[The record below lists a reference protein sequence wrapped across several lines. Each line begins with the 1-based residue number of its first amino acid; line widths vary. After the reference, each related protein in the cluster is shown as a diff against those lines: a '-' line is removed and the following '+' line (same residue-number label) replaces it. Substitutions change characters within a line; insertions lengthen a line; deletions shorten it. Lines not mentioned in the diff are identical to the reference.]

1 MMPAFCM
8 MTKIIKI
15 NPENPEPDK
24 IDEAVAILKSGGVI
38 GFPTETFYGLGADAC
53 HETSIGRI
61 FDVKGRDFK
70 NPILVV
76 IGDRK
81 HLDSFAQ
88 DIPAEA
94 QTLMDRFW
102 PGPLTIVFRARA
114 SVSPGLTAG
123 TGKIGIRLTSHPVA
137 RELARKLGGPLTATS
152 ANLSGATEC
161 SSASEVLSQLEG
173 KIDGIIDGGR
183 TPGGRGSTIVDAT
196 VSPAKVLREG
206 VIPTS
211 LIRDTLATT

>member
-1 MMPAFCM
+1 
-8 MTKIIKI
+8 MTTIIRI
-15 NPENPEPDK
+15 NPEKPETER
-24 IDEAVAILKSGGVI
+24 IDEAVAILKNGGVI
-38 GFPTETFYGLGADAC
+38 GFPTETFYGLGADARN
-53 HETSIGRI
+53 EVSIGRI
-61 FDVKGRDFK
+61 FDVKGRDFN

-76 IGDRK
+76 IGNRED
-81 HLDSFAQ
+81 LDSFAQ

-102 PGPLTIVFRARA
+102 PGPLTIVLRART

-137 RELARKLGGPLTATS
+137 RELACKLGGPLTATS
-152 ANLSGATEC
+152 ANLSGAPEC

-173 KIDGIIDGGR
+173 KIDGVIDGGR
-183 TPGGRGSTIVDAT
+183 TPGGKGSTIVDAT

-206 VIPTS
+206 VIPAG
-211 LIRDTLATT
+211 LIRDTLARA